1 MDITFSAFTKWLYG
15 RKDRVIF
22 RNKSMRITKNRIIIN
37 IVIWLAFNVFL
48 YFLFS
53 YYQPFCEP
61 CLSNDCPPCLSEQQ
75 YIIIY
80 FCLGFNVIY
89 FLYLIFWKK
98 KK

>member
-1 MDITFSAFTKWLYG
+1 M
-15 RKDRVIF
+15 RVIK
-22 RNKSMRITKNRIIIN
+22 NKIIKN
-37 IVIWLAFNVFL
+37 IVIWFAINVVL
-48 YFLFS
+48 YLLFR

-89 FLYLIFWKK
+89 FLYIIFWKK
-98 KK
+98 K